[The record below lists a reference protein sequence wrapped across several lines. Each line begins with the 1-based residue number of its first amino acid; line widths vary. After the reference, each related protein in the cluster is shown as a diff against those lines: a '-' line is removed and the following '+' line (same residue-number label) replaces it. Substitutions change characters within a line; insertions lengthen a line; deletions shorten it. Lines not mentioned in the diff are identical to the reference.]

1 MMESFRNNGEEKD
14 FLQFLKNIV
23 CDIKLKPYI
32 CVVNDINGMGG
43 GIIRRGE
50 LAGRR

>member
-1 MMESFRNNGEEKD
+1 MMESFRNNGEEKY

-32 CVVNDINGMGG
+32 CVVNDINDTGG
-43 GIIRRGE
+43 KV
-50 LAGRR
+50 A